1 MEAKRLTNV
10 SIERITP
17 PSSGRAEHF
26 DSVVTGLALRVT
38 ENGATSWSYIYRLDG
53 RNRRTTLGK
62 YPAITLKAARS
73 AAREAAR
80 LVAIG
85 EDPALQRFE
94 ARHKAAERRRNSF
107 AHVAKEFVEKH
118 CKKHNR
124 TWQKTENNFDRY
136 VLPHWGMRPMSS
148 ITPRDCIDLIED
160 IAGNN
165 GPFIANYVRANIRTL
180 FKWAVQREIVNSNP
194 CADTPRPINGNR
206 AERDRV
212 LSNEEVQSIWEACDK
227 LRYPFGRIVQ
237 MLLLTGQ
244 RKSEV
249 ARMKWSEVDF
259 DEKVW
264 RLRRDQTKADRAHDV
279 PLSPMA
285 IDLLT
290 SLPHLNDSD
299 YVFTADGTR
308 PFNGF
313 SKAKARLDKQSRTS
327 GWRLHDLRRTVGT
340 NMAEHLGISMFTVA
354 RVLNHAEGGVTK
366 IYARTS
372 YLKEKRVAL
381 EKWSA
386 HLSQV
391 IEGCGETIVPFR
403 RTN

>member
-17 PSSGRAEHF
+17 PPSGRDEHF

-38 ENGATSWSYIYRLDG
+38 KTGATSWSYIYRLDG

-62 YPAITLKAARS
+62 YPEVSLKEARN
-73 AAREAAR
+73 AAREASR

-94 ARHKAAERRRNSF
+94 ARHKAAEGRRNSF
-107 AHVAKEFVEKH
+107 AHVANEFVEKH
-118 CKKHNR
+118 CRKQNR
-124 TWQKTENNFDRY
+124 TWQKTESNFSKY
-136 VLPHWGMRPMSS
+136 VLPHWGMRPLSS
-148 ITPRDCIDLIED
+148 ITPRDCIELIED
-160 IAGNN
+160 IAENN

-180 FKWAVQREIVNSNP
+180 FKWAVQREIVSSNP

-206 AERDRV
+206 TERDRV
-212 LSNEEVQSIWEACDK
+212 LSDGEVQSVWEACDK

-249 ARMKWSEVDF
+249 GNMKWPDVDL
-259 DEKVW
+259 DEKLW
-264 RLRRDQTKADRAHDV
+264 RLGRDQTKADRSHDV
-279 PLSPMA
+279 PLPSMA
-285 IDLLT
+285 IALLT

-308 PFNGF
+308 PFNGY
-313 SKAKARLDKQSRTS
+313 SKAKARLDKVSGTN

-340 NMAEHLGISMFTVA
+340 NMAEHLGVPVFTVA

-366 IYARTS
+366 IYARAS

-381 EKWSA
+381 EKWA
-386 HLSQV
+386 EYLLSV
-391 IEGCGETIVPFR
+391 IDETVVPFEGR
-403 RTN
+403 VPG

>member
-1 MEAKRLTNV
+1 MKAKRLTNV
-10 SIERITP
+10 SLERITP
-17 PSSGRAEHF
+17 PSSGRDEHF
-26 DSVVTGLALRVT
+26 DTVVIGLALRVT
-38 ENGATSWSYIYRLDG
+38 KGSAMSWSYIYRLDG
-53 RNRRTTLGK
+53 LNRRITLGK
-62 YPAITLKAARS
+62 YPEVTLKEARS
-73 AAREAAR
+73 GAREAAR

-94 ARHKAAERRRNSF
+94 ARQKAAQGRRNSF
-107 AHVAKEFVEKH
+107 AYVAKEFVEKH

-124 TWQKTENNFDRY
+124 TWRKTEQNFNRY
-136 VLPHWGMRPMSS
+136 VLPHWGRRPISS
-148 ITPRDCIDLIED
+148 ITPRDCIELIED
-160 IAGNN
+160 IAENS
-165 GPFIANYVRANIRTL
+165 GPFMANYVRANVRTL

-212 LSNEEVQSIWEACDK
+212 LSDEEVCSVWDACDK
-227 LRYPFGRIVQ
+227 LGHPFGRIVQ

-249 ARMKWSEVDF
+249 AKMKWPDVDL

-299 YVFTADGTR
+299 Y
-308 PFNGF
+308 
-313 SKAKARLDKQSRTS
+313 L
-327 GWRLHDLRRTVGT
+327 
-340 NMAEHLGISMFTVA
+340 
-354 RVLNHAEGGVTK
+354 
-366 IYARTS
+366 
-372 YLKEKRVAL
+372 
-381 EKWSA
+381 
-386 HLSQV
+386 
-391 IEGCGETIVPFR
+391 
-403 RTN
+403 